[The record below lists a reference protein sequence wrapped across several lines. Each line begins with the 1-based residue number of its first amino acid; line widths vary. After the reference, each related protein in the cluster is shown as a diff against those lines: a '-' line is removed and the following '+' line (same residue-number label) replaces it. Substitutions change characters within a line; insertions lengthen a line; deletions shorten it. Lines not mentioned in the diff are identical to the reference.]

1 MKKAVGVQIPSFTFH
16 KKEVLFMEYCCP
28 VCGKKQV
35 PSEDVVVDHQYLTGK
50 YQRVRISCTACE
62 HESAIRVY
70 SKR

>member
-1 MKKAVGVQIPSFTFH
+1 
-16 KKEVLFMEYCCP
+16 MEYCCP